1 MRRAALLFRGCAPAA
16 FVLLAG
22 ALAALTTSTPAQ
34 AQFSLAVSP
43 PRFELSAQPGER
55 VREVIEL
62 THRDT
67 PSGAYKLKTA
77 DWTFRPDASV
87 DFSDELLPGSC
98 RPWVAIERRELGLS
112 SGRPYRFRF
121 EVTPPPGTPPTEC
134 RFAVMVEGQQAA
146 TAPGVP
152 VALGARI
159 GVIVYVAVGDVAPV
173 LEVVGSS
180 VQTVDGRPTPMLR
193 IRNTG
198 TAHGRLAGFLSG
210 TDAGGT
216 ALELQASTT
225 PIMPGE
231 TREIALVANK
241 PGDTDNTVT
250 VRFPITISG
259 KLEWGKS
266 GSLPINQRFAP

>member
-1 MRRAALLFRGCAPAA
+1 MRRAAILFRGRCAAV
-16 FVLLAG
+16 FLLG
-22 ALAALTTSTPAQ
+22 ALAMGTTAQ

-43 PRFELSAQPGER
+43 PRFELSTKPGER

-67 PSGAYKLKTA
+67 PSGGYKLKTA

-87 DFSDELLPGSC
+87 DFSDELVPGSC
-98 RPWVAIERRELGLS
+98 RPWVAIERRELS
-112 SGRPYRFRF
+112 ITSGRPYRFRF
-121 EVTPPPGTPPTEC
+121 EVTPPADAPPTEC
-134 RFAVMVEGQQAA
+134 RFAVLIEGQQPA

-159 GVIVYVAVGDVAPV
+159 GVIVYVAVGNVAPV
-173 LEVVGSS
+173 LELVGSS
-180 VQTVDGRPTPMLR
+180 VQTIDGRPTPMLK

-216 ALELQASTT
+216 ALELQAGTT

-231 TREIALVANK
+231 TRDIALAANK
-241 PGDTDNTVT
+241 PGDTETTVA
-250 VRFPITISG
+250 VRFPITIAG

>member
-1 MRRAALLFRGCAPAA
+1 MRRVALFFHGRCAAVF
-16 FVLLAG
+16 LLAAG
-22 ALAALTTSTPAQ
+22 LVALTMGTPAQ

-43 PRFELSAQPGER
+43 PRFELSTKPGER
-55 VREVIEL
+55 VRDVIEL

-67 PSGAYKLKTA
+67 QAGAYKLKTA

-98 RPWVAIERRELGLS
+98 RPWVAIERRELS
-112 SGRPYRFRF
+112 ITPGRPYRFRF
-121 EVTPPPGTPPTEC
+121 EVTPPADTPPTEC
-134 RFAVMVEGQQAA
+134 RFAVMIEGQQAA
-146 TAPGVP
+146 AAPGVP

-159 GVIVYVAVGDVAPV
+159 GVIVYVAVGNVAPV
-173 LEVVGSS
+173 LELAGTS
-180 VQTVDGRPTPMLR
+180 VQTVDGQATPVLK

-210 TDAGGT
+210 TDASGT

-225 PIMPGE
+225 PIMAGE
-231 TREIALVANK
+231 TRDIALLANK
-241 PGDTDNTVT
+241 PGESETPVA

>member
-1 MRRAALLFRGCAPAA
+1 MTCRAALSRRAHRAALL
-16 FVLLAG
+16 LASSLG
-22 ALAALTTSTPAQ
+22 ALTIGAAAH

-43 PRFELSAQPGER
+43 PRFELSAKPGER

-67 PSGAYKLKTA
+67 RAGAYKLKTT
-77 DWTFRPDASV
+77 DWTFKPDASV
-87 DFSDELLPGSC
+87 DFSDDLLPGSC
-98 RPWVAIERRELGLS
+98 RPWVAIERRELS
-112 SGRPYRFRF
+112 ITPGRPYRFRF
-121 EVTPPPGTPPTEC
+121 EVTPPADTPPMEC
-134 RFAVMVEGQQAA
+134 RFAVMIEGQQAA

-173 LEVVGSS
+173 LELAGSS
-180 VQTVDGRPTPMLR
+180 VQTVDGQPTPMLK

-210 TDAGGT
+210 TDASGT

-225 PIMPGE
+225 PIMAGE
-231 TREIALVANK
+231 TRDIALVANK
-241 PGDTDNTVT
+241 PGDTETAVA
-250 VRFPITISG
+250 VRFPITITG
-259 KLEWGKS
+259 KLEWGKN
-266 GSLPINQRFAP
+266 GSMPINQRFAP